1 MSRYLALELF
11 LAVSGC
17 GTLSGLGHGAGQVFQ
32 GIGSDLSSLGDTF
45 QR

>member
-1 MSRYLALELF
+1 MSRYLI
-11 LAVSGC
+11 LAMVVTLSGC

-32 GIGSDLSSLGDTF
+32 GIGSDLSSLGDMF

>member
-1 MSRYLALELF
+1 MSRTVLFVLAMTL
-11 LAVSGC
+11 SGC

-32 GIGSDLSSLGDTF
+32 GIGTDLSSLGDVF